1 MVSFWPREADGL
13 RSWGLVAV
21 MQSVSIEILKGSLIA
36 PVLITSK
43 CVTGSLWQSFRHSSV
58 ILIGSVDFADWQ

>member
-21 MQSVSIEILKGSLIA
+21 MQSVSIEICWPVALVEKLKAASR
-36 PVLITSK
+36 
-43 CVTGSLWQSFRHSSV
+43 F
-58 ILIGSVDFADWQ
+58 